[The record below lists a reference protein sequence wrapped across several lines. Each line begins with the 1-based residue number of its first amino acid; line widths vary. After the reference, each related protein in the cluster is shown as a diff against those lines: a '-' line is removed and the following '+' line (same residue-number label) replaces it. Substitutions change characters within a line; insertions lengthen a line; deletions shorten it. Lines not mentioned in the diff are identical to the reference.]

1 MKKNYHVVPKDNKW
15 AVVKGGSQRASHL
28 AETQK
33 EAFQV
38 AKDLATKS
46 KSEVLIHGKNGK
58 IREKNSYGNDSYPPK
73 G

>member
-1 MKKNYHVVPKDNKW
+1 MKKDYHVVPRDNKW

-38 AKDLATKS
+38 ARDLATKS
-46 KSEVLIHGKNGK
+46 NSEVSIHGENGR
-58 IREKNSYGNDSYPPK
+58 IRKKHSYGKDPYPPK